1 MQFPQIPQKC
11 RACNQECSSHSDLL
25 GHLVMTE
32 KCLSQYRIIGKLY
45 CFVCDKSFDHEKQAE
60 THYRNSLYSGH
71 QQNRSIHKQYFDL
84 IRERKTP
91 GKRVSKLPQNLS
103 GNIFVLFYDF
113 NVFHFR
119 LLNGFLHW
127 QSIHKR
133 TRPYHASDLSD
144 STAIEYSAS
153 IVWLTHFYPTAAY
166 GVHVLSLQGEIP
178 IWRSSLRAP
187 IKYIPSLSC
196 RNSTTFQNSLHSLCQ
211 RLWNSKSFTT
221 KTRSKTRY

>member
-32 KCLSQYRIIGKLY
+32 KCLSQYKIIGKLY

-91 GKRVSKLPQNLS
+91 GKRVSKLPSNLS
-103 GNIFVLFYDF
+103 GKISL
-113 NVFHFR
+113 VFLDINFFLFR
-119 LLNGFLHW
+119 LFNGFLPW

-133 TRPYHASDLSD
+133 TCSYYASDLSE
-144 STAIEYSAS
+144 SSA
-153 IVWLTHFYPTAAY
+153 
-166 GVHVLSLQGEIP
+166 
-178 IWRSSLRAP
+178 
-187 IKYIPSLSC
+187 IKYDDTIV
-196 RNSTTFQNSLHSLCQ
+196 
-211 RLWNSKSFTT
+211 
-221 KTRSKTRY
+221 